1 MTTPKPRSTTAPQPV
16 ARIGVLCLV
25 ATLMLTGPTRASDI
39 VIGMSAAFTES
50 SRGLGI
56 ELYRGTM
63 AYLEH
68 VNRQGGVK
76 GRKVVIK
83 ARDDGYD
90 PIRTIQNIVTLIEK
104 DNVLLLYG
112 YVGTTTTTRSLPL
125 LKRYDKDDALLFF
138 PFSGAA
144 PLRQPP
150 YSDFVFNLRSSF
162 QQESTELVDHL
173 VAVGRRRIA
182 VFYQIDAYG
191 RSGWEG
197 VRSALKKHALQ
208 LVEEATYLRGTP
220 FSTSMKA
227 QVEVLRQAEPDAIIS
242 IGVYQACAAFVRDAR
257 DAGLDVPIANI
268 SFVGSE
274 NLLDL
279 LVEAGRSNGKD
290 YTRNLINSQVVPSYY
305 EDLPAIK
312 EYGALLDQFN
322 PGPPP
327 EVSADDYKPQRRS
340 FVSLEGFLNAK
351 LLVAV
356 LNNMKTPE
364 RSSVREAAE
373 SIKDFDLGL
382 EKQKVTFGP
391 GQHQGLTRVY
401 FTVVRNGRFEPFTDW
416 KEWRK

>member
-1 MTTPKPRSTTAPQPV
+1 M
-16 ARIGVLCLV
+16 RIGILFLIT
-25 ATLMLTGPTRASDI
+25 AMILPPAARADDI
-39 VIGMSAAFTES
+39 VIGMSAAFTGP

-63 AYLEH
+63 AYLDH
-68 VNRQGGVK
+68 VNGQGGIK

-90 PIRTIQNIVTLIEK
+90 PIPAIHNTVTLIEEDK
-104 DNVLLLYG
+104 VLLLYG
-112 YVGTTTTTRSLPL
+112 YVGTPTTTRILPL
-125 LKRYDKDDALLFF
+125 LKRYDKDDAFLFF

-150 YSDFVFNLRSSF
+150 YGGFVFNLRSSYL
-162 QQESTELVDHL
+162 QETTELVDNL
-173 VAVGRRRIA
+173 VRVGHKRIA

-197 VRSALKKHALQ
+197 VTSALKKHGLP
-208 LVEEATYLRGTP
+208 LVEEATYKRGTP
-220 FSTSMKA
+220 FSASMKT
-227 QVEVLRQAEPDAIIS
+227 QVEILRQAKPDAIIS
-242 IGVYQACAAFVRDAR
+242 IGVYGACAAFIRDAR
-257 DAGLDVPIANI
+257 DVGLDVPIANI

-279 LVEAGRSNGKD
+279 LAEAGRSNAKD

-305 EDLPAIK
+305 DDLPAVK
-312 EYGALLDQFN
+312 EYGELLDKFN
-322 PGPPP
+322 PGPPS
-327 EVSADDYKPQRRS
+327 EISAGDYKPQRRS
-340 FVSLEGFLNAK
+340 FVSLEGFLDAK

-356 LNNMKTPE
+356 LNNMKTLE
-364 RSSVREAAE
+364 RASVRPAAE

-382 EKQKVTFGP
+382 TKEKISFGP
-391 GQHQGLTRVY
+391 GQHQGLTHVY
-401 FTVVRNGRFEPFTDW
+401 FTVVRHGRFEPFADW